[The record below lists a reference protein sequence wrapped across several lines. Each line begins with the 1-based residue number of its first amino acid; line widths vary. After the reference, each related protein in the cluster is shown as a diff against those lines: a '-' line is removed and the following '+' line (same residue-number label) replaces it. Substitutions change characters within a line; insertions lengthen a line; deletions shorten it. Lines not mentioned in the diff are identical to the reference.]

1 MSASGAGSSDG
12 SGGAGSLVDRGHV
25 ETEGRLGASSDLDAM
40 GTLEVLT
47 VINNEDQ
54 RVAHAV
60 RDRIGV
66 IGDLVGLVVEAQRGG
81 GRFVTLGAGTSGR
94 LGVLDSSELPPTFRA
109 DPERWVAVIA
119 GGDSALRRSSESR
132 EDELDGAFGELDRL
146 GVGAGDVV
154 LGIAAG
160 GSTAYVLGG
169 VEEAKKRGARTGML
183 VCCAVEKPDWCDV
196 LIDVVTGA
204 EVVTGSTRMKAGTAT
219 KLVLNMVTTA
229 AMVRMGKVYGNLMV
243 DLRAT
248 NAKLRDRGARIIAE
262 LTGLGREE
270 SVGLLDEARGE
281 VKVALVMHGRSV
293 GYDGARGLL
302 DEHGGDLRGVIG
314 DPR

>member
-1 MSASGAGSSDG
+1 MGAARGGS
-12 SGGAGSLVDRGHV
+12 AGSLADRGHL
-25 ETEGRLGASSDLDAM
+25 ETEGRLGASRDLDAM
-40 GTLEVLT
+40 GTLEILA

-60 RDRIGV
+60 RERIGA
-66 IGDLVGLVVEAQRGG
+66 IGALVEMVVEAQRGG
-81 GRFVTLGAGTSGR
+81 GRMVTIGAGTSGR
-94 LGVLDSSELPPTFRA
+94 LGVLDASELPPTFSA
-109 DPERWVAVIA
+109 DPDRWVAVIA
-119 GGDSALRRSSESR
+119 GGDAALRRSSEHR
-132 EDELDGAFGELDRL
+132 EDERDGAHGELDRL

-160 GSTAYVLGG
+160 GSTAFVLGG
-169 VEEAKKRGARTGML
+169 VEEAKARGAGTALL
-183 VCCAVEKPDWCDV
+183 VCCAMERPAWCDV

-229 AMVRMGKVYGNLMV
+229 SMVRMGKVYGNLMV

-248 NAKLRDRGARIIAE
+248 NEKLRDRGARIIAE
-262 LTGLGREE
+262 VTGLGRGD
-270 SVGLLDEARGE
+270 SIGLLDAAGRA
-281 VKVALVMHGRSV
+281 VTVALEMHARSV
-293 GYDGARGLL
+293 GAGAARGMLA
-302 DEHGGDLRGVIG
+302 DRGGDLRAVIG